1 MTDKAISCYRNN
13 CTKHI
18 EVAEDGVVDSFLTK
32 LKNLYNTTTSAGDS
46 AAQYWAD
53 IAVKSE
59 HPLAPLAHIPGVF
72 AALWTPEVA
81 PTTAVTLATAGYG
94 FTALPKHMIH
104 FTTATGARGIAQ
116 TGIINSSRFGMSG
129 IFGPGVYMARTGLPL
144 NVFIKARAT
153 VPIFLSTP
161 PGTVRIVPY
170 LVYVRWGFGGVM
182 VAP

>member
-1 MTDKAISCYRNN
+1 MTNQSLSCHPHCFGDSVSVSDKGVIDGFLFRLSTLYR
-13 CTKHI
+13 
-18 EVAEDGVVDSFLTK
+18 
-32 LKNLYNTTTSAGDS
+32 TTTQAGDT

-53 IAVKSE
+53 IAVNSN

-81 PTTAVTLATAGYG
+81 PTTAVTLVTAGYG
-94 FTALPKHMIH
+94 FAALPKHMIH
-104 FTTATGARGIAQ
+104 FTTAAGARGIAQ

-153 VPIFLSTP
+153 FPIFLKTP
-161 PGTVRIVPY
+161 SGTVRVVPY
-170 LVYVRWGFGGVM
+170 LVYVRWGFGGVKI
-182 VAP
+182 VP